1 MEGVYNFVKITLL
14 GLIVGI
20 LIVLVLQLNYLAN
33 DFFKTDQEASFR
45 QNNEYR
51 QEMMEKHKEQIPNF
65 NQPNT
70 PKFVI

>member
-33 DFFKTDQEASFR
+33 DFFKTDQDASFR

-51 QEMMEKHKEQIPNF
+51 QEMMEKHKQQTPKF
-65 NQPNT
+65 KKPNT
-70 PKFVI
+70 PKFAI